1 MLTVLTICLPFFA
14 LIFLG
19 TWLRYSNFITE
30 SFSKDLSKFAFYIA
44 MPPYIMFTIAKTDI
58 SHFFD
63 IKFLLSYEVITVIIF
78 CLSALLSKYF
88 IKIDKKQIGFFGLN
102 SSYPNYGYIGI
113 PLSILAFGDKAAIPL
128 SLILF
133 ADTFILLI
141 LTVFFVAKTRSNYS
155 LIQSL
160 IKIPLMLIK
169 NPLLIAVILGALISI
184 YKIQLFPILTTTL
197 TYLANSAIPA
207 ALISLGAMLFIK
219 IESKHIFKEL
229 IMISIF
235 KLILHP
241 LFVFIIFFIFPIENK
256 VWMQTAILISC
267 LPVAA
272 NVFVLAD
279 HYGDY
284 QIRSSQAITLST
296 VLSIFTVPIVLYL
309 LLKVNF

>member
-19 TWLRYSNFITE
+19 TWLRFSKFITE
-30 SFSKDLSKFAFYIA
+30 SFSKELSKFAFYIA

-58 SHFFD
+58 SSFFD
-63 IKFLLSYEVITVIIF
+63 IKFLLSYEIITVLVF
-78 CLSALLSKYF
+78 CFSAFLSKYF
-88 IKIDKKQIGFFGLN
+88 LMLDTKQIGFFGLN

-128 SLILF
+128 ALILF
-133 ADTFILLI
+133 ADTFVLLI
-141 LTVFFVAKTRSNYS
+141 LTVIFVAKTRSNYS
-155 LIQSL
+155 LFQSL
-160 IKIPLMLIK
+160 IQIPVMLIK
-169 NPLLIAVILGALISI
+169 NPLLIAVILGAIISI
-184 YKIQLFPILTTTL
+184 YEIHLFPILTKIL

-219 IESKHIFKEL
+219 LESKLIFKEL
-229 IMISIF
+229 LIISIF
-235 KLILHP
+235 KLIIHP
-241 LFVFIIFFIFPIENK
+241 LMVLLIFLIFPIENK

-279 HYGDY
+279 HYGGY
-284 QIRSSQAITLST
+284 QVRSSQAITFST
-296 VLSIFTVPIVLYL
+296 ILSIVTIPIVLYF